1 MSPHIPVLLDEVV
14 ECFAEI
20 SGLFVDCTLGY
31 AGHSNEILKKNKN
44 ITLIGCDRDLE
55 AVNFSKKYLENFKE
69 RVKIYNKKFSEIL
82 PLIDNEKI
90 GGILADIGVSS
101 LQLDKNDRGFGLNS
115 DKLDMRMNQNDEI
128 SAYEVVNF
136 YEKSK
141 LEKIFL
147 EYGELSNAKFLAEKI
162 CEYRQKKEIFS
173 AKELAQIIGNKNYF
187 NRNIKTAILVFQA
200 IRIEVNSELT
210 ELKTLLETIQNSNIK
225 TAKIAII
232 TFHSLEDKIVKA
244 YFKKWASNCKCPPN
258 SIKCECGN
266 NNAIGKIITKKPII
280 ASKNEIA
287 KNPRSSCAKLRIF
300 EINNAK

>member
-232 TFHSLEDKIVKA
+232 TFHSLEDKIVKS

>member
-200 IRIEVNSELT
+200 IRIEVNSELV